1 MIALI
6 TLTVLTLILTAAIS
20 YSIGKQRERLEW
32 NKLIRDGKIPR
43 PNIPNIDHSEYWANS

>member
-43 PNIPNIDHSEYWANS
+43 PTNPNIDHSEYWANS